1 MEDKSF
7 YDRLLDM
14 LSNNSLLFERVNPD
28 GTFTKPS
35 NEALLTLTIV
45 GLDFYAHSD
54 LTFEEA
60 LEDYEVF
67 EFNSVE
73 EYNRFYG
80 TEFKTLEELSKPWD
94 LIFILYSYHRGYY
107 GVYGTNRFIELGR
120 STPTPCEF
128 CDIDGLLFYE

>member
-60 LEDYEVF
+60 LEDYEFF

-80 TEFKTLEELSKPWD
+80 TEFKTLEELSKSWG
-94 LIFILYSYHRGYY
+94 LIFI
-107 GVYGTNRFIELGR
+107 VYGTNRFIELGR

-128 CDIDGLLFYE
+128 CDFDDLLFYE